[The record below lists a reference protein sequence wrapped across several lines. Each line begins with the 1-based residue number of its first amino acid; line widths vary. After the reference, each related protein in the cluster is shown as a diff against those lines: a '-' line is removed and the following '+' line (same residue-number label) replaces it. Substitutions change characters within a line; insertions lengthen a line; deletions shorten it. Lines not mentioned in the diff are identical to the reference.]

1 MTRGYLIGMY
11 CKGVSFATHT
21 VHSATLPLAHFI
33 SFHFIPL
40 RYRSRIPFH
49 FATLPLAHSISFHFI
64 PFHFISFHS
73 ISFHFIMKKIDIIG
87 KRNQDKMKQMADPE
101 SVIERKVSKT
111 RGGTDLPEGVY
122 EPDQSLVLTMLK
134 ASVAD
139 KSLGI
144 SAPESSLAAGLAY
157 ILREIDTKRKAYI
170 YQDKHHQ
177 IYDPRYS
184 ITTDRI
190 VELLVGADLLC
201 HYCREICQVAYKEA
215 MCRRQWTLDRTDNN
229 YGHND
234 ANVVI
239 ACLDC
244 NLKRG
249 TMDAERF
256 RMGKQ
261 FTFRKVE

>member
-1 MTRGYLIGMY
+1 
-11 CKGVSFATHT
+11 
-21 VHSATLPLAHFI
+21 
-33 SFHFIPL
+33 
-40 RYRSRIPFH
+40 
-49 FATLPLAHSISFHFI
+49 
-64 PFHFISFHS
+64 
-73 ISFHFIMKKIDIIG
+73 MKKIDIIG

-101 SVIERKVSKT
+101 AVIERKVSKN
-111 RGGTDLPEGVY
+111 RGASDLPDGVY
-122 EPDQSLVLTMLK
+122 EPEQSLVLDMLK

-139 KSLGI
+139 KSLGV
-144 SAPESSLAAGLAY
+144 SAASSSSSSSSPAVLAY
-157 ILREIDTKRKAYI
+157 VIREIDTKRKAYI

-177 IYDPRYS
+177 IYDPRYT

-190 VELLVGADLLC
+190 VELLVSADLLC

-215 MCRRQWTLDRTDNN
+215 MCRRQWTLDRIDNN

-249 TMDAERF
+249 TMDSERF
-256 RMGKQ
+256 RAGKQ

>member
-1 MTRGYLIGMY
+1 
-11 CKGVSFATHT
+11 
-21 VHSATLPLAHFI
+21 
-33 SFHFIPL
+33 
-40 RYRSRIPFH
+40 
-49 FATLPLAHSISFHFI
+49 
-64 PFHFISFHS
+64 
-73 ISFHFIMKKIDIIG
+73 MKKIDIIG

-101 SVIERKVSKT
+101 SVIERKVSKN
-111 RGGTDLPEGVY
+111 RGASDLPDNVY
-122 EPDQSLVLTMLK
+122 ETDQSLVLDLLK

-139 KSLGI
+139 KSLGV
-144 SAPESSLAAGLAY
+144 SAVSSPSPAVLAY
-157 ILREIDTKRKAYI
+157 VIREIDAKRKAYI
-170 YQDKHHQ
+170 YQDKHHE
-177 IYDPRYS
+177 IYDPRFS

>member
-1 MTRGYLIGMY
+1 MTRGYLV
-11 CKGVSFATHT
+11 GVYNNS
-21 VHSATLPLAHFI
+21 
-33 SFHFIPL
+33 
-40 RYRSRIPFH
+40 
-49 FATLPLAHSISFHFI
+49 
-64 PFHFISFHS
+64 
-73 ISFHFIMKKIDIIG
+73 MKKIDIIG

-101 SVIERKVSKT
+101 AVIERKVAKN
-111 RGGTDLPEGVY
+111 RGGAGLTDNVY
-122 EPDQSLVLTMLK
+122 DTDQSLVLDMLK

-139 KSLGI
+139 KSVGI
-144 SAPESSLAAGLAY
+144 SAPESSSLAAGLAY

-177 IYDPRYS
+177 IYDPRFS

-190 VELLVGADLLC
+190 VELLVAADLLC

-215 MCRRQWTLDRTDNN
+215 MCRRQWTLDRIDNN

-256 RMGKQ
+256 RQGKQ

>member
-1 MTRGYLIGMY
+1 MRNDALDLVGVY
-11 CKGVSFATHT
+11 CIVVGV
-21 VHSATLPLAHFI
+21 
-33 SFHFIPL
+33 
-40 RYRSRIPFH
+40 YNNNN
-49 FATLPLAHSISFHFI
+49 
-64 PFHFISFHS
+64 
-73 ISFHFIMKKIDIIG
+73 MKKIDIIG
-87 KRNQDKMKQMADPE
+87 KRNQDKMKQMADPDAI
-101 SVIERKVSKT
+101 IERKVAKN
-111 RGGTDLPEGVY
+111 RGLADLPDNVY
-122 EPDQSLVLTMLK
+122 EPDQSLVLAMLK

-139 KSLGI
+139 KSLGV
-144 SAPESSLAAGLAY
+144 SCATTPAVLAY
-157 ILREIDTKRKAYI
+157 VIREIDTKRKAYI
-170 YQDKHHQ
+170 YQDKHHN
-177 IYDPRYS
+177 IYDPRFS

-190 VELLVGADLLC
+190 VELLVGAELVC

-215 MCRRQWTLDRTDNN
+215 MCRRHWTLDRTDNN

-261 FTFRKVE
+261 FTFRKIE